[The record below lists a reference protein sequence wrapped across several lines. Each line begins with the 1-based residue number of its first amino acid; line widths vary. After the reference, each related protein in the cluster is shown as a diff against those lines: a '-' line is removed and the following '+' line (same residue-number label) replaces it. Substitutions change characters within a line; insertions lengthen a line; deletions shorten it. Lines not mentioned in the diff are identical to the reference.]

1 MNNER
6 IEKKFVLGKFK
17 EDYLVKFLILN
28 GFTKQF
34 PNREINSVY
43 LDTFGYD
50 FAKDNINGV
59 SHRKKI
65 RFRWYNDDDT
75 NVFIEEKNK
84 KNFLVWKNIE
94 KIKLLKNKDQMIS
107 KLKKYFFSRK
117 IENMKNFNY
126 KFVLKTNY
134 KRSYWISSNKKFR
147 ATIDID
153 INTCSTKNFLR
164 PIYLPDTVLEF
175 KFSPSHESE
184 FRRFFNFE
192 SNGFR
197 SQKYSKYIR
206 SFLCLENSGLFV

>member
-43 LDTFGYD
+43 LDTFDYD

-75 NVFIEEKNK
+75 IVFIEEKNK
-84 KNFLVWKNIE
+84 KNFLVWKNIK
-94 KIKLLKNKDQMIS
+94 KIKLLKSKDQMIS
-107 KLKKYFFSRK
+107 KLKKYFFQKHREYEK
-117 IENMKNFNY
+117 FNY

-134 KRSYWISSNKKFR
+134 KRSYWISNNKKFR

-153 INTCSTKNFLR
+153 INTCSTKNFLDQF
-164 PIYLPDTVLEF
+164 LPDTVLEF

-184 FRRFFNFE
+184 FRRFLILKVMDLEAKNIQNIFDL
-192 SNGFR
+192 
-197 SQKYSKYIR
+197 
-206 SFLCLENSGLFV
+206 SFV